1 MRLCWSDSALSDL
14 DRLHGFLAP
23 SNPAAAAKAVQA
35 LVASPECLLANP
47 RMGEGL
53 DEFAPRDVRRILVG
67 RYELRYEIQGDTL
80 VVLRL
85 WHTREHR
92 GGTDAGKA

>member
-1 MRLCWSDSALSDL
+1 
-14 DRLHGFLAP
+14 
-23 SNPAAAAKAVQA
+23 
-35 LVASPECLLANP
+35 
-47 RMGEGL
+47 MGEGL

-67 RYELRYEIQGDTL
+67 RYELRYEIQGGTL

-92 GGTDAGKA
+92 GPVSPET